1 MFIKWLVS
9 GLEITGLGVTQEGK
23 QAEVPDEVGTSLINE
38 KIAKE
43 VKIRQNT
50 KEDKSSKEVIE

>member
-23 QAEVPDEVGTSLINE
+23 QTEVPDEVGTSLINE